1 MQATKLVAEL
11 ARGMT
16 RLRGFVHVST
26 AYTNCDHPK
35 RAVVH
40 ERVYPLLAASGK
52 PLDIDAIA
60 AELASLPPA
69 AAEARVRTGPRA
81 AGVSLHALLRFRA
94 LWQPESQKGSCRQGA
109 STAWAWSFCT

>member
-1 MQATKLVAEL
+1 
-11 ARGMT
+11 MT

-69 AAEARVRTGPRA
+69 AAEARVRAGPRA
-81 AGVSLHALLRFRA
+81 AGVSLHAVKRCGSQRAKRAFAVRVPHLLGLGLSARKA
-94 LWQPESQKGSCRQGA
+94 VL
-109 STAWAWSFCT
+109 TATRRPAWLVR